1 MNLQENIRKVL
12 KEGVKEKMIKLID
25 EHGLISAINFVGGW
39 DTLKRMLGDYQIN
52 TKLMIDFIKDLTRE
66 YGGLS
71 VFDFDESPIFYGR
84 TKTEYREISYFGIS
98 HVTVQVW
105 NNETFS
111 DEGEMHVPYT
121 NLNDTIIME
130 IFELLLE
137 QYEKGI
143 DI

>member
-1 MNLQENIRKVL
+1 MSIKQTIRKVL

-25 EHGLISAINFVGGW
+25 EHGLISATNFVGGW
-39 DTLKRMLGDYQIN
+39 NTLKKMLGDYQIN

-71 VFDFDESPIFYGR
+71 VFDFDESPIFYNK
-84 TKTEYREISYFGIS
+84 TKTEYREIPYFGTS

-105 NNETFS
+105 NNETFN
-111 DEGEMHVPYT
+111 DEGDFHVPYE
-121 NLNDTIIME
+121 NLDDATIME